1 MKIARDII
9 VKDLNQLLQIDLI
22 PEQNGLQVEGTD
34 KINKIIFGVS
44 ASKALFEIAVKEKA
58 QMIIVH
64 HGLFWGHEHKITG
77 VFGSRIKYLIKND
90 LNLLAYH
97 LPLDKHPKFGN
108 NIGLSKLLGLKNL
121 KPFGTYKGLKIGFI
135 GTLPKAE
142 SFGNIFK
149 TLGGEGLNFGPK
161 TIKTVAIV
169 SGGAHDMLEEAID
182 HKADLYI
189 CGSRDEYVQELAREG
204 KINFIA
210 MGHYNSEKLGV
221 LALKNYIEKKY
232 KISTKFIDIKNP
244 F

>member
-1 MKIARDII
+1 MQIARDII
-9 VKDLNQLLQIDLI
+9 VKDLNKLLQIDLI
-22 PEQNGLQVEGTD
+22 PEQNGLQVEGAKTV
-34 KINKIIFGVS
+34 NKIIFGVS
-44 ASKALFEIAVKEKA
+44 ANKKLFEAAVQEKA

-77 VFGSRIKYLIKND
+77 VFGARIKFLIKND

-97 LPLDKHPKFGN
+97 LPLDKHPKLGN
-108 NIGLSKLLGLKNL
+108 NAGLAKMLGLKNL
-121 KPFGTYKGLKIGFI
+121 KPFGTYKGQKIGFI
-135 GTLPKAE
+135 GTLAKAK
-142 SFGNIFK
+142 SFENIFK
-149 TLGGEGLNFGPK
+149 MLGGEGLNFGPK

-169 SGGAHDMLEEAID
+169 SGGAHDMLEEAIEN
-182 HKADLYI
+182 KADLYI

-221 LALKNYIEKKY
+221 LALKNYIDKKY